1 MSGSQT
7 DKANNYGYRKMT
19 VARVREPSG
28 ANHVE
33 VVFLESARFY
43 RLFRTNPHYAILLK
57 RLQDAIAKGR
67 GARVRLTSPHGDIIE
82 DVQELGKD

>member
-7 DKANNYGYRKMT
+7 DQAKNHSYRVMT
-19 VARVREPSG
+19 AARVREPSSTDY
-28 ANHVE
+28 VE

-43 RLFRTNPHYAILLK
+43 KLFRTNPRYKILLE

-67 GARVRLTSPHGDIIE
+67 GVQVRLTSPHGDIIE
-82 DVQELGKD
+82 DVQPLGKD

>member
-7 DKANNYGYRKMT
+7 DKTSSHGYREMT

-28 ANHVE
+28 ADHVE

-43 RLFRTNPHYAILLK
+43 KLFRTHPHYETLLE
-57 RLQDAIAKGR
+57 RLQDASAKGR
-67 GARVRLTSPHGDIIE
+67 GVRVRLTSPHGDIIE

>member
-7 DKANNYGYRKMT
+7 NKNNNHGYREMT
-19 VARVREPSG
+19 AARVREPSD

-43 RLFRTNPHYAILLK
+43 KLYRTNPHYKILLE

-67 GARVRLTSPHGDIIE
+67 GVQVRLTSPHGDIIE